1 MKNKYEMKKK
11 NWGRGEE
18 VEGWIIERGFKEN
31 NEKEGVE
38 EIVVR
43 GGRWR
48 KMFKEWS
55 VKKGR
60 GWVIRREK
68 GDEGNM
74 GMLVGRDEIG
84 RGMEVK
90 KVLEKRL
97 EMVGNIDNGWGE
109 EDLVWFKEIDK
120 IGKDVISIEDS
131 IVIGVK
137 DIIVSEIGELDGEE
151 LRMEYGELR
160 RIEEVIGREVDES
173 NVEKDGWIKVEII
186 KVIFKIIEKYM
197 VKELEEIEIEGVK
210 GVLKIKNRNE
220 IGEVIDEGIVLIKG
234 KF

>member
-1 MKNKYEMKKK
+1 MRWKRRIEE
-11 NWGRGEE
+11 GGEE